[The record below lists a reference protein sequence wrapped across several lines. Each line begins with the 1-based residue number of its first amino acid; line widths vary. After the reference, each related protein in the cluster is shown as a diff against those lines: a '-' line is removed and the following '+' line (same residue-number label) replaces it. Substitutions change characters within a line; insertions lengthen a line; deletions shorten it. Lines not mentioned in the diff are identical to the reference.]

1 MMKLL
6 VVKHAKQ
13 RWRVVMSAKRIV
25 AIVIGAF
32 LVLIGLAVMVPGA
45 VLLGAYGTL
54 RDESGFVQTSER
66 VVSTSGYALVS
77 PDAEFDMGA
86 GDWQWVPT
94 GGQAAVR
101 IEASSTG
108 SEPIFIGIGPSDKV
122 EAYMAAVAHDEVVDY
137 GWESG
142 VEYNHFEGGAPS
154 SPPGAQT
161 FWVARAEGE
170 GAQSAEWTIEGGD
183 WTAVVMNADGST
195 PVSANLSLGAR
206 FDILVPI
213 GIAMTVVGVI
223 LLAGGIVL
231 IVLGALRRKPAVPQ
245 QPPAG
250 WVPPAGWAQPQ
261 TGWAPAPGTYAPPAP
276 GTYAPPAQA
285 TPTPS
290 DATQSGEPDPD
301 VASSEQRPPAE

>member
-1 MMKLL
+1 
-6 VVKHAKQ
+6 
-13 RWRVVMSAKRIV
+13 MSAKRIV

-32 LVLIGLAVMVPGA
+32 LVLIGLAMMVPGV

-54 RDESGFVQTSER
+54 RDESGFFQTSER
-66 VVSTSGYALVS
+66 VVSTNGYALVS
-77 PDAEFDMGA
+77 PNAEMDMGP

-94 GGQAAVR
+94 GGRAAVR
-101 IEASSTG
+101 IQASSTG

-122 EAYMAAVAHDEVVDY
+122 EAYMAAVAHDEVVDF
-137 GWESG
+137 GWKSG
-142 VEYNHFEGGAPS
+142 VDYIHFEGGAPS
-154 SPPGAQT
+154 SPPGGQT
-161 FWVARAEGE
+161 FWVSSAEGE
-170 GAQSAEWTIEGGD
+170 GVQSAEWAIEGGD

-213 GIAMTVVGVI
+213 GIAITVVGVI

-231 IVLGALRRKPAVPQ
+231 IVLGALRRRPAASQ

-261 TGWAPAPGTYAPPAP
+261 TGWAPAPGTFV
-276 GTYAPPAQA
+276 PPAQA
-285 TPTPS
+285 PPTVP
-290 DATQSGEPDPD
+290 DVAQPGEPDLD
-301 VASSEQRPPAE
+301 VAPSEQRPES